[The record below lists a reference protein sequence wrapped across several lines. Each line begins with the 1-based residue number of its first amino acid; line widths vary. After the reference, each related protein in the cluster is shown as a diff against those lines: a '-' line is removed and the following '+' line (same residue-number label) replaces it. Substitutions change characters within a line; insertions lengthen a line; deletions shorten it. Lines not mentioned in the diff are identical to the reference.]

1 MKVKE
6 YKITFYPTLIR
17 KYLVKAK
24 DEKSAWEKYD
34 NEEFTRYNNDDEYLD
49 QDGLEPEIEVVDE
62 R

>member
-1 MKVKE
+1 MKDKK

-17 KYLVKAK
+17 EYLVKAK

-34 NEEFTRYNNDDEYLD
+34 NEEFTRYNGDDEYLD